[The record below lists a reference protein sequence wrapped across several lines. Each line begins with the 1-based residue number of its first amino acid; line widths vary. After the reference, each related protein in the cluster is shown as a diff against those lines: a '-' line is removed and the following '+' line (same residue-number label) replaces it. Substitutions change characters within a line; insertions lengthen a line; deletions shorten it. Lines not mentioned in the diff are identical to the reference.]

1 MIKGIGTAILA
12 ALFVTVVVL
21 VILHF
26 FEVLIN
32 ILIWIT
38 GIVIGGIIVAA
49 VIFFIIVFIFA
60 VIVFFAL
67 FYFLAEKKPN
77 IKPGNYKLEEEK
89 GKNE

>member
-1 MIKGIGTAILA
+1 MIKGIGTATLA
-12 ALFVTVVVL
+12 ALFVTVVVI

-32 ILIWIT
+32 ILIWLT
-38 GIVIGGIIVAA
+38 GIFIGGIIVAA
-49 VIFFIIVFIFA
+49 VILFIIVFIFA
-60 VIVFFAL
+60 VIAFFAL
-67 FYFLAEKKPN
+67 FYFLAEKKPS